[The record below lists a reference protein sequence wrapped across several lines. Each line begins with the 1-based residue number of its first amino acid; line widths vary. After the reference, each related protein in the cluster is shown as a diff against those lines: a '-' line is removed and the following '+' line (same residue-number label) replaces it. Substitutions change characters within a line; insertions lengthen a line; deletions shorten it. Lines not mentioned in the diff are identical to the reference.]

1 VAIHSDHSLQCA
13 LTKLSYLLSKPELS
27 TTEVRN
33 RIGIPLRGE
42 LTRPLSGGVQQATI
56 DQNVE
61 NIQHLISRFV
71 KLAQA
76 PSVVPKASVGAEPVG
91 AESTDAAAPWSWTVS
106 EAATT
111 EAALLPFLVHLA
123 AAKDD
128 VESLKYCLRPSIVY
142 DSSDN
147 LSLGM
152 IPGGIV
158 NCLEPGSGRSP
169 LHVAALNGHARS
181 VELLLRSGALVHL
194 RDVLGHTALYLVRRT
209 SLSLSININLAQS
222 ARQRHEEVV
231 EILVLAGATLGGSD
245 EHFANSIAK
254 DAMHSGDKVHLG
266 VWIKAGWRAQ

>member
-1 VAIHSDHSLQCA
+1 
-13 LTKLSYLLSKPELS
+13 
-27 TTEVRN
+27 VRN
-33 RIGIPLRGE
+33 LIGIPLRGE

-76 PSVVPKASVGAEPVG
+76 PSAVPKASVGAEPIG

-158 NCLEPGSGRSP
+158 NCLESGSGRSP
-169 LHVAALNGHARS
+169 LHVAALNGHVRS

-194 RDVLGHTALYLVRRT
+194 RDVLGHTALYLVCY
-209 SLSLSININLAQS
+209 LSLAVNQ
-222 ARQRHEEVV
+222 H
-231 EILVLAGATLGGSD
+231 
-245 EHFANSIAK
+245 
-254 DAMHSGDKVHLG
+254 
-266 VWIKAGWRAQ
+266 